1 MVRDFFLDS
10 SKLECVRSY
19 KYLGF
24 IITPSGEINTGLK
37 DLRDRGFKAF
47 MKIKRDLGIFNQNVS
62 TALLLF
68 NSLVKP
74 IILYCS
80 DFWGPLKIPKSTSAG
95 DLYEY
100 MSKSSP
106 VEKLYSSICKQTIG
120 VQKQTTNIGVLLEL
134 GVVPLFLYSI
144 KFSINNWERIR
155 NGNANPYL
163 LSAFHESNRLKL
175 PWSENIYTLIDSVGM
190 NSLRVN
196 DYSDKPPFI
205 HKKMFQRMSDL
216 FHQNSFEKINC
227 ESHKL
232 RSYAIFRTKTG
243 LMLQNDSSLQNFVY
257 QTIG

>member
-1 MVRDFFLDS
+1 MVFNRNGRLMVRDFFLNS
-10 SKLECVRSY
+10 SKVECVRSY

-47 MKIKRDLGIFNQNVS
+47 MKLKRDLGTFNQNVS

-68 NSLVKP
+68 NSLIKP

-80 DFWGPLKIPKSTSAG
+80 DFWGPLKIPKPTSAG
-95 DLYEY
+95 DLYDY

-144 KFSINNWERIR
+144 KFSI
-155 NGNANPYL
+155 
-163 LSAFHESNRLKL
+163 
-175 PWSENIYTLIDSVGM
+175 
-190 NSLRVN
+190 
-196 DYSDKPPFI
+196 
-205 HKKMFQRMSDL
+205 
-216 FHQNSFEKINC
+216 
-227 ESHKL
+227 
-232 RSYAIFRTKTG
+232 
-243 LMLQNDSSLQNFVY
+243 
-257 QTIG
+257 